1 MKKYLFILATA
12 AIVVSCSDQDTFK
25 KDIQNGKDEA
35 ISFVSYSQ
43 PTTKAENSS
52 QTAIWDF
59 FTHHAT
65 FQVWGYKNT
74 NKTAVFSAD
83 VVTVAAAESPA
94 TGYTYTYSPT
104 RYWDKAATTYRFYAA
119 APSNADWSF
128 EGVSNDD
135 NQDQSAG
142 YFKTTSTING
152 DNLMA
157 TPNTTLSNSFK
168 SATNDKDKL
177 IAEPCVVNKAKF
189 SQDVQLNFIHILS
202 KLNVSIQKHA
212 TKLASQTVTLKS
224 FEVKNLYNKGDF
236 DENTSVTNLA
246 AGSNDRWTKA
256 AGATAVTYS
265 SKTNWVVP
273 ATKTYIIE
281 SLVIPQDA
289 AVEVVALDG
298 EHHDAVL
305 YSGYEEYNQLNNAS
319 LANEAAFNELTTEQK
334 TKEAAIAKVT
344 DSSEPYFKI
353 VYTIQDG
360 NNTAEEFTAFFN
372 LATAFKGTAAQASTL
387 KFNEGWQ
394 NTLNITIE
402 PDEIDFCADVY
413 QWATTEKDL
422 TVK

>member
-1 MKKYLFILATA
+1 MKKYLFIIATA

-25 KDIQNGKDEA
+25 KDIQNGNNEA

-43 PTTKAENSS
+43 PATKAENSS
-52 QTAIWDF
+52 QTATWDF

-74 NKTAVFSAD
+74 NKTAVFSGD
-83 VVTVAAAESPA
+83 VVTVAQAQTS
-94 TGYTYTYSPT
+94 GYDYTYSPV

-157 TPNTTLSNSFK
+157 NPSTTLSNSFK
-168 SATNDKDKL
+168 SANNDKDKL
-177 IAEPCVVNKAKF
+177 IAEPCVVNKTKF

-212 TKLASQTVTLKS
+212 NKLANQTVTLKS

-246 AGSNDRWTKA
+246 AGSNARWTEA
-256 AGATAVTYS
+256 EGATAVTYS

-305 YSGYEEYNQLNNAS
+305 YSLEEYNQVKGTS
-319 LANEAAFNELTTEQK
+319 LTEADYENLSSDSK
-334 TKEAAIAKVT
+334 TKEAEIAKVT